1 MQVFISWSGERSK
14 AIAAE
19 LSSWLSQ
26 TIQLIDA
33 WISTDIEKGSRWG
46 PEITAR
52 LQSSLIGVI
61 CVTPENVSSPWLLF
75 EAGAISN
82 TRGAHVCTLLA
93 GLKSTD
99 VPMPLAQ
106 FQATPLERGEV
117 KRLLETMNAKLLEAG
132 EKALTQSTLDAVFD
146 NNWARLE
153 TKLQLIM
160 SEPAPAVP
168 EKRETSEVLEEMLL
182 LLRDMERRSIVLD
195 PGLLAALGDDPSTLA
210 QEATPIT
217 PAALARQGIALPSD
231 PAARRRA
238 IARMALL
245 SGAIGLVGAGG
256 GGAGGA

>member
-14 AIAAE
+14 AIAVE

-26 TIQLIDA
+26 TIQLIEA

-82 TRGAHVCTLLA
+82 TKGAHVCTLLV

-117 KRLLETMNAKLLEAG
+117 KRLLETMNAKLQEAG
-132 EKALTQSTLDAVFD
+132 EKALSQSTLDAVFD
-146 NNWARLE
+146 NNWERLE
-153 TKLQLIM
+153 AKLLVIM
-160 SEPAPAVP
+160 SAPEPAVP
-168 EKRETSEVLEEMLL
+168 VKRDTSEVLEEMLL

-195 PGLLAALGDDPSTLA
+195 PNLLAALADESLPTLA
-210 QEATPIT
+210 EGMPVTA
-217 PAALARQGIALPSD
+217 AALARKGIGLPSD
-231 PAARRRA
+231 LAARRRA
-238 IARMALL
+238 TARMALW
-245 SGAIGLVGAGG
+245 SGAIGLTGLAGDPP
-256 GGAGGA
+256 GGA